1 MNHIDRIKRTATIWK
16 SLFKSNMDPYVRFKI
31 ATKLKY
37 PKMDQFELLRIPVI
51 FSFIHFE
58 VILGLGNNLGWLVV
72 WYWTKSDSV
81 FLN

>member
-51 FSFIHFE
+51 FSFCHF
-58 VILGLGNNLGWLVV
+58 GLIFGLGWLGV

>member
-37 PKMDQFELLRIPVI
+37 PKMDQFELLRMPVI
-51 FSFIHFE
+51 FCFSHY
-58 VILGLGNNLGWLVV
+58 GLIFDLGWLVV

>member
-51 FSFIHFE
+51 FSFSH
-58 VILGLGNNLGWLVV
+58 VGLIFGLGWLVV

>member
-51 FSFIHFE
+51 FCFSHY
-58 VILGLGNNLGWLVV
+58 GLIFGLGWLVV
-72 WYWTKSDSV
+72 WYRTKSDSV